1 MNKRVKLEKS
11 KNENIK
17 LYSNAINYK
26 MKKNN
31 SLNYWIIDPVL
42 DAAYLF
48 A

>member
-17 LYSNAINYK
+17 LYSNAIL
-26 MKKNN
+26 
-31 SLNYWIIDPVL
+31 LNYWIIDPVL